1 MVATVEQKVP
11 TGASLASLVNGFL
24 LTKRTECRSSETSS
38 YYEGILKRF
47 LWHLSQNQL
56 SDDARL
62 LNEWHIR
69 DFLSYVSNQTSRW
82 GMSGNGSESSQK
94 KASYT
99 TVHHYYRVLKTFFA
113 WCVEEKFL
121 EVNPMGKI
129 RFANPKL
136 KIVKPYSNKEIQAML
151 SVCEYDF
158 RHNAQFLASRNKAI
172 ILIFLDTGLRAK
184 ELSDMLLSNIDRD
197 RGRIHVIG
205 KGAKERVVRI
215 GANAQ
220 KALWKYL
227 VYRPNT
233 RFNEVWLTEES
244 KPMKKGGIQIMIR
257 RIKERAGIQGD
268 GCCHR
273 FRHTF
278 AINFL
283 RIDRNPFNLQYLLG
297 HSDLRM
303 VKHYVAAL
311 GMEDAL
317 KAHEQASPADLLG
330 VDNA

>member
-1 MVATVEQKVP
+1 MVIVLEQKVP
-11 TGASLASLVNGFL
+11 TGASLTSLVNGFI
-24 LTKRTECRSSETSS
+24 LTKRTECQSLETTK

-47 LWHLSQNQL
+47 LWYLSQNQL

-69 DFLSYVSNQTSRW
+69 DFLSYVSSQTNRW
-82 GMSGNGSESSQK
+82 GMNGNGSESSSN

-99 TVHHYYRVLKTFFA
+99 TVHHYYRVLKTFFT
-113 WCVEEKFL
+113 WCVEEQFL
-121 EVNPMGKI
+121 TDNPMTKI
-129 RFANPKL
+129 KFANPKL
-136 KIVKPYSNKEIQAML
+136 KVIQPYTTKEIKNML
-151 SVCEYDF
+151 TVYEYDF

-172 ILIFLDTGLRAK
+172 ILVFLDTGLRAQ
-184 ELSDMLLSNIDRD
+184 ELSSMLLTDIEREQ
-197 RGRIHVIG
+197 GRIHVVG

-215 GANAQ
+215 GATAQ

-227 VYRPNT
+227 VYRPET
-233 RFNEVWLTEES
+233 RFNAVWLTEEG
-244 KPMKKGGIQIMIR
+244 KPVKKGGIQIMIR
-257 RIKERAGIQGD
+257 RIKERAGIQSD
-268 GCCHR
+268 GSCHR

-283 RIDRNPFNLQYLLG
+283 RMDRNPFNLQYLLG

-317 KAHEQASPADLLG
+317 KAHENASPADMISL
-330 VDNA
+330 